1 MPQLDISTFPSQI
14 FWLIITFSALFFV
27 IWRISVP
34 KIADTLEA
42 RQKRIDD
49 NLLRAEELKKDAEN
63 ALNAYEVSIELA
75 HLEAQNI
82 LSEAS
87 TKLANESQLQEV
99 KLNEILESRF
109 KESEKNIDRAINDA
123 TVHIRDASIEVA
135 TTAFER
141 LTGEAPDPDDAGV
154 AVDTA
159 LNIRN

>member
-27 IWRISVP
+27 VWRISVP

-49 NLLRAEELKKDAEN
+49 NLVRAEELKKDAES
-63 ALNAYEVSIELA
+63 ALRAYEVSLEQA

-82 LSEAS
+82 LTEANA
-87 TKLANESQLQEV
+87 KLARESQLQED

-109 KESEKNIDRAINDA
+109 RESEKNIDRAIKDA
-123 TVHIRDASIEVA
+123 TVHIRDAAMEVA
-135 TTAFER
+135 ATAFER
-141 LTGEAPDPDDAGV
+141 LAGERPNLDDAGT